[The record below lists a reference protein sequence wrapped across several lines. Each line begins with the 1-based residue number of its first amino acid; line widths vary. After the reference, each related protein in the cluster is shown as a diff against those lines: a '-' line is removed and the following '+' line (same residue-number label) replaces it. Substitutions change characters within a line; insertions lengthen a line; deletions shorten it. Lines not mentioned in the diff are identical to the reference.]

1 MQPDSIFLQRTPQAH
16 FAKQTIISVGQY
28 ENSLYLVCNAEKH
41 ACGKSELWFTK
52 CSSRTEWE
60 RKQLLASRIG

>member
-1 MQPDSIFLQRTPQAH
+1 MQSQVSNTLDFSIMQPDSIFLQRTPQAH

-41 ACGKSELWFTK
+41 ACGKSEL
-52 CSSRTEWE
+52 
-60 RKQLLASRIG
+60 